1 MMPPLINT
9 LANGALEAKLRAIV
23 RLDPFWREQ
32 LAQLNGIHLYIELID
47 LGFKRVIQFGPTD
60 VHCLAPY
67 TQADVRLITRCRY
80 LGSLADAGQT
90 QQAIEEG
97 HMQLMGDDQAVKA
110 LLHFVR
116 CHHADWE
123 SQLAQ
128 IMPDALAYQL
138 TTVGQLAI
146 EQLQQT
152 KQNLSQSY
160 DFWRRNES
168 TSH

>member
-1 MMPPLINT
+1 MMPPLIST
-9 LANGALEAKLRAIV
+9 LANSALEAKLRAMV

-32 LAQLNGIHLYIELID
+32 LAQLNGLHLYIELID

-80 LGSLADAGQT
+80 LSSLKDVGQT
-90 QQAIEEG
+90 AQAIEEG
-97 HMQLMGDDQAVKA
+97 HLQLMGDEQAVKA

-128 IMPDALAYQL
+128 IMPDALTYQL

-146 EQLQQT
+146 EQLQHA
-152 KQNLSQSY
+152 KQSLSQSF

-168 TSH
+168 TSS

>member
-1 MMPPLINT
+1 M
-9 LANGALEAKLRAIV
+9 
-23 RLDPFWREQ
+23 
-32 LAQLNGIHLYIELID
+32 
-47 LGFKRVIQFGPTD
+47 
-60 VHCLAPY
+60 HCLAPY

-80 LGSLADAGQT
+80 LGSLTDADQT
-90 QQAIEEG
+90 QLAIEEG
-97 HMQLMGDDQAVKA
+97 HMQLIGDDQAVKA
-110 LLHFVR
+110 LLHFLR

-146 EQLQQT
+146 EQLQQA
-152 KQNLSQSY
+152 KQSLSQSY